1 MREITNMIYKF
12 EELSK
17 EAKFKATNDL
27 MDYEDANKEIEENI
41 REELGNYGFH
51 ASVVVEFSLSYSQGD
66 GVAFYGKINFETWI
80 KNHAKMLTAEE
91 ILFLNRCIEE
101 DDIELETTRNSFGYR
116 YSHAHTM
123 DALVTNYYGDNNDI
137 NKVLDKV
144 QNIFKM
150 DVVDMSKKFEKGGY
164 EILEYYSSEEYMKDL
179 CNSNDYE
186 FYSNGELYK

>member
-1 MREITNMIYKF
+1 
-12 EELSK
+12 
-17 EAKFKATNDL
+17 
-27 MDYEDANKEIEENI
+27 
-41 REELGNYGFH
+41 
-51 ASVVVEFSLSYSQGD
+51 
-66 GVAFYGKINFETWI
+66 
-80 KNHAKMLTAEE
+80 MLTAEE